1 MLLLGLDTETT
12 GLDPK
17 TDRIIEIGAVVW
29 DTDNQTPVLI
39 DSLYLN
45 PYGKEPDL
53 PWNQESEA
61 INGISRATLETY
73 GFAPIRST

>member
-39 DSLYLN
+39 DSFYLN
-45 PYGKEPDL
+45 PYR
-53 PWNQESEA
+53 Q
-61 INGISRATLETY
+61 RA
-73 GFAPIRST
+73 